1 MMVIG
6 LTGGIG
12 SGKTTVSGLFEDL
25 GVPVYNSDEEA
36 KRLMQS
42 SEKLKRAIIKLL
54 GKKSYKKDTLNRSY
68 IAQLVFNDKELLA
81 ALNALVHP
89 AVKKDFKKWLR
100 KKNVPYV
107 IQEAAILF
115 ENGSYKEYDKLI
127 LVKAPKRIR
136 LKRLKARDGSSEE
149 DILARMKNQWSDTK
163 KAKLSDFVIE
173 NIDLDKTKSRVR
185 RIHRQLIKT
194 KP

>member
-42 SEKLKRAIIKLL
+42 SEKLKRAIIELL

>member
-1 MMVIG
+1 MVIG

-42 SEKLKRAIIKLL
+42 SEKLKRAIIELL

-149 DILARMKNQWSDTK
+149 DILARMKNQWSDTR